1 MLGKIKL
8 RLFCSTSLPLTS
20 TRWFNQ
26 HIQAFPHSKKCHW
39 LLISATSRVIGKNSW
54 ECWESNPGLL
64 GEKRKGYLCAM
75 PSPFKLRV
83 YASRQTSKVLSNYHA
98 LAWTTPFKPRQQ
110 PTGCW
115 IFSQNVVLLSALDRL
130 FLPLREKGHRDYCKT
145 VQGCCFVHDT
155 LHNWMSH
162 WLITI
167 VIYDVINDKVTFI
180 TRATWVRQG
189 TQNNGFLSLFL
200 CLFNRTNA
208 AAGVSMEL
216 LNFFLLYFIFTT
228 INISAALVQPR
239 PTPSWSEIEWKE
251 KRKILKFAFYCILA
265 IGRLDTWPTGP
276 QSFKWSTR
284 A

>member
-1 MLGKIKL
+1 MTSKSLGLKLGSMSRSLFKRGPLLKSFNGHFRLKLVHHRSDSAFTKKISWLKIKRIHSCVGAFL
-8 RLFCSTSLPLTS
+8 RCI
-20 TRWFNQ
+20 N
-26 HIQAFPHSKKCHW
+26 
-39 LLISATSRVIGKNSW
+39 
-54 ECWESNPGLL
+54 E
-64 GEKRKGYLCAM
+64 
-75 PSPFKLRV
+75 
-83 YASRQTSKVLSNYHA
+83 
-98 LAWTTPFKPRQQ
+98 
-110 PTGCW
+110 
-115 IFSQNVVLLSALDRL
+115 
-130 FLPLREKGHRDYCKT
+130 
-145 VQGCCFVHDT
+145 
-155 LHNWMSH
+155 
-162 WLITI
+162 ITI
-167 VIYDVINDKVTFI
+167 VIYDAINDKFTFI

-276 QSFKWSTR
+276 QSFNWST
-284 A
+284 